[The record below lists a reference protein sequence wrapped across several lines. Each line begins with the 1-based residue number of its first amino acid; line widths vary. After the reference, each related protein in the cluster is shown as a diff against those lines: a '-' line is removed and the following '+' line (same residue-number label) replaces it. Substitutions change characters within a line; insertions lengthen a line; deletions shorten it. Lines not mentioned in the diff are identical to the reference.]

1 MWEDVK
7 GGNDTGSTVLVC
19 LGDSRLLVTCMSTGS
34 PLLSLL
40 GPFTGVLC
48 TDLASRPTASFDA
61 SDACR
66 SHWLSSVCEQKLC
79 VLPRQAVLKR
89 THPSQ

>member
-19 LGDSRLLVTCMSTGS
+19 LGDSRLLVTCMSSGS

-40 GPFTGVLC
+40 GPSNALQE
-48 TDLASRPTASFDA
+48 
-61 SDACR
+61 
-66 SHWLSSVCEQKLC
+66 SSVQILLPDPQPVLMRLMRADPTGSLLSVSRSC
-79 VLPRQAVLKR
+79 VFFPARQC
-89 THPSQ
+89 